1 MSELRRA
8 RSRGSLGMGPRPAS
22 EGPPFEA
29 ISGSQARMHSDA
41 VRSEQNQ
48 NRNRNETEINGTAK
62 DRGST
67 RATATEAVN
76 NQCEEGDDAKSC
88 RLLRSWPELVPRSE
102 RREMVGHTQCTSR
115 VALAV
120 ALLGLLAMRLIC
132 VWVSCLHPG
141 RDHPG

>member
-29 ISGSQARMHSDA
+29 ISGSQARMHGDA

-48 NRNRNETEINGTAK
+48 NGNRNETEINGTAK

-67 RATATEAVN
+67 RATATEAVKTN
-76 NQCEEGDDAKSC
+76 ARKAMTPSPVAFCAAGQLGASK
-88 RLLRSWPELVPRSE
+88 
-102 RREMVGHTQCTSR
+102 RETRDGGAHTVHLSGR
-115 VALAV
+115 LAV

>member
-29 ISGSQARMHSDA
+29 ISGSQARMHGDA

-48 NRNRNETEINGTAK
+48 NGNRNEAEINGAAK

-88 RLLRSWPELVPRSE
+88 RLLRSWPALVPRSE

-115 VALAV
+115 VA
-120 ALLGLLAMRLIC
+120 
-132 VWVSCLHPG
+132 WP
-141 RDHPG
+141 

>member
-29 ISGSQARMHSDA
+29 ISGSQARMHGDA

-48 NRNRNETEINGTAK
+48 NGNRNETEINGTAK

-67 RATATEAVN
+67 RATATEAVKTN
-76 NQCEEGDDAKSC
+76 ARKAMTPSSVAFCAAGQLGASKRGTRDGGA
-88 RLLRSWPELVPRSE
+88 
-102 RREMVGHTQCTSR
+102 HTVHLSGR
-115 VALAV
+115 LAV